1 MNTTTHLAEWPESG
15 ALTSDTGE
23 DAEQQELS
31 LLPVGTQNCAATTAE
46 PAHLEPV
53 LRNKRGRDSERP
65 ARRDEERP
73 LLAATGESTRT
84 ETKTQHSNQSI
95 KKKKKLVQPLWKTV
109 EWFLTKLHALSPCDP
124 AVSFLGIYPEELKT
138 CVHTKTCTRMFIELY
153 L

>member
-65 ARRDEERP
+65 ARHDEERP

-95 KKKKKLVQPLWKTV
+95 KKKKNWCSHFGRQLSGFLQNYTHSHHVTQQFHSLVFTQR
-109 EWFLTKLHALSPCDP
+109 S
-124 AVSFLGIYPEELKT
+124 
-138 CVHTKTCTRMFIELY
+138 
-153 L
+153 